1 MGIRIGIVGYGNL
14 GKGVELAIQENSD
27 MELAAIFTRR
37 NPASIADKIRT
48 KGAPVVAFEKEIGR
62 AHV

>member
-27 MELAAIFTRR
+27 KR
-37 NPASIADKIRT
+37 SSS
-48 KGAPVVAFEKEIGR
+48 GSV
-62 AHV
+62 